1 MRRGALILAAVVAL
15 LAPAG
20 AAAQSTSP
28 FSSTP
33 LPDVQSDPQPA
44 VTVSSSS
51 TGDDDG
57 GLASWQEV
65 LIVAAGGLLLVGIGW
80 LIVGDARRRAP
91 AGPPGP
97 EQEATRVRREEDLR
111 RRKERSRAATKRSRQ
126 ARKRNR

>member
-1 MRRGALILAAVVAL
+1 MRRGVLILLALAAL
-15 LAPAG
+15 LAPAAAVAQTSTGG
-20 AAAQSTSP
+20 AL
-28 FSSTP
+28 SSP

-44 VTVSSSS
+44 VTVSSS
-51 TGDDDG
+51 GNDGDG
-57 GLASWQEV
+57 GLQSWQEV

-91 AGPPGP
+91 AGAP
-97 EQEATRVRREEDLR
+97 EPAQAAARVRREEDLR